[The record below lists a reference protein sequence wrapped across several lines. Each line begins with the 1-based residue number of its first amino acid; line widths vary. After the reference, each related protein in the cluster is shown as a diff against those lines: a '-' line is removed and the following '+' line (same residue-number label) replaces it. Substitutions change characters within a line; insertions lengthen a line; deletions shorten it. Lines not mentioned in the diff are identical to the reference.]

1 MAICLSTVF
10 LKNIPRARSR
20 PARKTKPRQQA
31 RVATRTGARRTPAA
45 PRRAKPRQRR
55 RASTRTGARRTP
67 AAPRAGRSPGSKR
80 AAPLERA
87 HAELRRRRAGHRPS
101 SGRASRLKRAHAELP
116 RPAPDEP
123 LATSARPAS
132 NERTVAET
140 RRPPPRDAAWSPR
153 RRPDERPAEQPA
165 ERSDRCHC
173 RGPRPPAARPPSP
186 IATEGVRREVTR
198 QREVARCRGAG
209 VRRPER
215 PGRSGGR
222 PASRLEGAR
231 REPPVPPLPPSRP
244 IVLEPIR
251 APAGSCVRLEGAIAA
266 LPARAPGRPPGG
278 VSPQKPPSC
287 SRLGPRNSLTNQV
300 TSR

>member
-1 MAICLSTVF
+1 MREVG
-10 LKNIPRARSR
+10 PRA
-20 PARKTKPRQQA
+20 K
-31 RVATRTGARRTPAA
+31 
-45 PRRAKPRQRR
+45 
-55 RASTRTGARRTP
+55 
-67 AAPRAGRSPGSKR
+67 RSPGSKR
-80 AAPLERA
+80 ASQLERAHDELLRPRAGRSPDSEDALRLERA
-87 HAELRRRRAGHRPS
+87 HAELRP
-101 SGRASRLKRAHAELP
+101 P
-116 RPAPDEP
+116 RAPDEAP
-123 LATSARPAS
+123 AASALRPSNERTPNSGGAVPVIAPAAGAHPAS
-132 NERTVAET
+132 NERTPNSRGP
-140 RRPPPRDAAWSPR
+140 RRTNPSQPARVPPQTSAPSQRLAAPPPRDAAWSPR
-153 RRPDERPAEQPA
+153 RRPDERPDERPAEQPA

-222 PASRLEGAR
+222 PASRLKGAC

-251 APAGSCVRLEGAIAA
+251 APAGSCVRPEGAIAA